1 MNERSAPRPMAGSRE
16 NTGVSIV
23 HVEGASALRIFIHLS
38 ANLPDRRA
46 NYVPPVWADEEAFH
60 DPERNTAL
68 RDCSFIRLLAYRD
81 GSAVGRVMGL
91 VHHAY
96 NRLHGERSAR
106 FHQLDAVNDPAVV
119 RALLQAVEQWASGL
133 GMDRVVGPFGLSDKD
148 PQGFQV
154 QGFEHLPVLAT
165 PTNPPHLPE
174 ILSALGYAPFFDA
187 LSYRLPIPDEL
198 PEIYFRIAQRVTDQ
212 GHFHLVPIT
221 SKRAL
226 RPWVLPVLRL
236 VNMAYADLYGFIPM
250 TELEMKHL
258 ADQYMVLLDPRLV
271 KLVVDQHD
279 EPMAFVVAMPD
290 MSEGLQQARGR
301 IWPFGWWHILRSM
314 RRSRQLDLFLGA
326 VHPSVQGRGLTCLL
340 GVELMAEA
348 RRRGMEVM
356 DSHLVLESNVR
367 MRAELERLGASIYKR
382 YRVFQ
387 RTL

>member
-1 MNERSAPRPMAGSRE
+1 
-16 NTGVSIV
+16 
-23 HVEGASALRIFIHLS
+23 
-38 ANLPDRRA
+38 
-46 NYVPPVWADEEAFH
+46 
-60 DPERNTAL
+60 
-68 RDCSFIRLLAYRD
+68 
-81 GSAVGRVMGL
+81 
-91 VHHAY
+91 
-96 NRLHGERSAR
+96 
-106 FHQLDAVNDPAVV
+106 
-119 RALLQAVEQWASGL
+119 
-133 GMDRVVGPFGLSDKD
+133 MDRIVGPFGLSDKD

>member
-1 MNERSAPRPMAGSRE
+1 M
-16 NTGVSIV
+16 SIV

-258 ADQYMVLLDPRLV
+258 ADQYMALLDPRLV

-367 MRAELERLGASIYKR
+367 MRAELERLGASTYKR